1 MGVLVAFLNGTSGR
15 DKIDLYGRQIGYQ
28 VDAREGDDIVRGT
41 DQMDFLFGGDGAD
54 LIDGRGADDLIGGG
68 RGADTLVGGGGNDR
82 FLFRPEDVVQTTVSA
97 GPFSFVFETFETDR
111 IADFEVGGPP
121 GAAKDLL
128 GIDNLLD
135 AKTSFTGGTAAQAIA
150 QGYLYWVQT
159 GQPGQAGFGTT
170 VYIDRNGAAADSFS
184 QPDLAIAHLD
194 GVAANQLDASH
205 FSVLP
210 W

>member
-54 LIDGRGADDLIGGG
+54 VILGQGADDLIGGG
-68 RGADTLVGGGGNDR
+68 RGADRLAGGGGSDR
-82 FLFRPEDVVQTTVSA
+82 FLFRPEDVVQTVVSA
-97 GPFSFVFETFETDR
+97 GPFSFIAETFETDR
-111 IADFEVGGPP
+111 VVDFELGGAP
-121 GAAKDLL
+121 GAAKDVLD
-128 GIDNLLD
+128 IDDLLD
-135 AKTSFTGGTAAQAIA
+135 GKTSFTGGTAAEAIA
-150 QGYLYWVQT
+150 QGYLYWQQT
-159 GQPGQAGFGTT
+159 AAGTT
-170 VYIDRNGAAADSFS
+170 VYVDRNGAAADSFS

-194 GVAANQLDASH
+194 GVAANQLDATH
-205 FSVLP
+205 FLVLP

>member
-1 MGVLVAFLNGTSGR
+1 MGVLVNFLNGTSGR

-54 LIDGRGADDLIGGG
+54 IIHGQGANDLIGGG
-68 RGADTLVGGGGNDR
+68 RGADTLYGGGGGDR
-82 FLFRPEDVVQTTVSA
+82 FLFRPEDVVQTVVNA
-97 GPFSFVFETFETDR
+97 GPFSFVVESFETDR
-111 IADFEVGGPP
+111 IVDFDLGGAP
-121 GAAKDLL
+121 GAAQDVLDIDDLL
-128 GIDNLLD
+128 DG
-135 AKTSFTGGTAAQAIA
+135 KTSFSGATAAQAIA

-159 GQPGQAGFGTT
+159 GAPGQPGFGTT
-170 VYIDRNGAAADSFS
+170 IYIDRNGAAADSFS

-194 GVAANQLDASH
+194 GVAANQLGSAH